1 MRVDHAPQRMTRN
14 LHNYWKSGE
23 NVLYNHYSKE
33 SKSKTEIN
41 AEVHRVWEIM
51 RPWIIAAFTFCCSLF
66 PGFSL
71 SDPSVTYGGTSP
83 LTYAVRVPTISRD
96 IMYGIVFDA
105 GATGTRIHIYTFR
118 PSSTRPSLEIDGEIF
133 ESLKPGLSAFA
144 QQPEQGAESV
154 RSLLQLALDNIPS
167 THWKKTPLL
176 LKATA
181 GLRLLPALQAEAL
194 LQEVRKVF
202 SSSPFLVPG
211 NSVSIMDGTDEGV
224 LAWITV
230 NYLTGLLDGD
240 RTVGILDL
248 GGGSTQITFLPLAKA
263 TLDQTPADFLTS
275 FELFNSTY
283 RLYTRRYFII
293 TCLALDIS
301 PCLEVLSLLL
311 WTISLLPYGSH
322 SVRSFYT
329 AAMCYLGLGLKA
341 ARLAVLGASVSA
353 AEQNQTFRSHCV
365 PADVEARWTFAGI
378 TYTYAGQSDGLV
390 GFDACY
396 SEVQHILQGKF
407 HHVDEIHGR
416 RFYAFSY
423 YYDRAVDTSLI
434 EHEDVGELTIR
445 DFAGKAQEVCDHMD
459 RFTSQ
464 SPFLCMDLS
473 YITALLREGFGFE
486 EDTII
491 QLAKKVREIE
501 TSWTL
506 GAIIQELQHLL

>member
-283 RLYTRRYFII
+283 RLYTR
-293 TCLALDIS
+293 S
-301 PCLEVLSLLL
+301 
-311 WTISLLPYGSH
+311 
-322 SVRSFYT
+322 
-329 AAMCYLGLGLKA
+329 YLGLGLKA